1 MTKTTSTALAAVLLL
16 AACAGRAPQQIAVVQ
31 PKDVAMD
38 CTALNAEIAG
48 DATHEADLAKEEG
61 NKRGQN
67 IAAGIG
73 GAILFWPAL
82 FLMDFQDAA
91 GTERKAL
98 ESRDQYLA
106 TLAAQRCAAQPLI
119 ASSGGVPV
127 AVAAGD
133 PQALIG
139 PSRVYK

>member
-1 MTKTTSTALAAVLLL
+1 
-16 AACAGRAPQQIAVVQ
+16 
-31 PKDVAMD
+31 MD

-48 DATHEADLAKEEG
+48 NSVHEADLAKEEG

-73 GAILFWPAL
+73 DALLFWPAL

-98 ESRDQYLA
+98 ESRDQYLS
-106 TLAAQRCAAQPLI
+106 TLAAQRCAQQPVV
-119 ASSGGVPV
+119 ASTTPAVLGYPV
-127 AVAAGD
+127 A
-133 PQALIG
+133 G
-139 PSRVYK
+139 PVSQVRP

>member
-1 MTKTTSTALAAVLLL
+1 
-16 AACAGRAPQQIAVVQ
+16 
-31 PKDVAMD
+31 MD

-48 DATHEADLAKEEG
+48 NSVHEADLAKEEG
-61 NKRGQN
+61 NKRGQDV
-67 IAAGIG
+67 AAGVA

-106 TLAAQRCAAQPLI
+106 TLAAQRCAQQPVV
-119 ASSGGVPV
+119 ASTSPAALGNSAAVPV
-127 AVAAGD
+127 SPAR
-133 PQALIG
+133 Q
-139 PSRVYK
+139 

>member
-106 TLAAQRCAAQPLI
+106 TLAAQRCPQQSVVARGPQPMVGD
-119 ASSGGVPV
+119 ASATPV
-127 AVAAGD
+127 AMV
-133 PQALIG
+133 QH
-139 PSRVYK
+139 